1 MPDFKF
7 GVQGVNDSFTSV
19 SNYSVLNNSNG
30 GSVISTARVKK
41 IILDNSDEEI
51 FKQFGE
57 WNSIGTIFWSPIGK
71 KLDKD
76 GTTEYNPS
84 TYALPLF
91 PNIKHYPLINEIV
104 YIIQLPVNDVATG
117 QPVNNGWY
125 YFPPLNIWNS
135 QLHNALPEEKTSAN
149 QNQINDY
156 ESTFAGQVR
165 RPEDSNTE
173 IDLGS
178 TFVEANSINVH
189 PLLPYEGDIIYE
201 GRFGNSIRLGST
213 VKNAVIPN
221 EWSNVGE
228 NGDPIT
234 IIRNGQSDY
243 NDDPWIPKTE
253 DINKDASDIWLT
265 SKQKLP
271 IRPSSN
277 LTDSYAKSKAPEDPR
292 EYSKNQIIL
301 NSGRLTF
308 NAKNDA
314 IILGANSTIHLTAN
328 ESVNADASK
337 YIALTAPKVYLGS
350 SQGVEGTNIQS
361 AVLGEELN
369 SLLGE
374 IAQYL
379 TTLNTAFSS
388 ATDSLAVPIASL
400 LSVAAPASLA
410 LSQRLQVV
418 VNGKNLLSNKV
429 KVSK

>member
-7 GVQGVNDSFTSV
+7 GVQGINDIYSSV
-19 SNYSVLNNSNG
+19 SNYSALNNAVSAPLIN
-30 GSVISTARVKK
+30 VARVKK
-41 IILDNSDEEI
+41 IILDDSDQEI

-57 WNSIGTIFWSPIGK
+57 WNSIGTIFWSPISK

-76 GTTEYNPS
+76 GTTEFNPS

-91 PNIKHYPLINEIV
+91 PNIKHYPLINELV
-104 YIIQLPVNDVATG
+104 HIIQLPVNDILTG

-125 YFPPLNIWNS
+125 YFPPMNLWNS
-135 QLHNALPEEKTSAN
+135 QLHNALPESNTSNPN
-149 QNQINDY
+149 QNQDY
-156 ESTFAGQVR
+156 VSSFQGEVR
-165 RPEDSNTE
+165 RPEDNSTE
-173 IDLGS
+173 INLGS

-189 PLLPYEGDIIYE
+189 PLLPYEGDVIYE
-201 GRFGNSIRLGST
+201 GRFGNSIRFGST
-213 VKNAVIPN
+213 VQNAIIQN
-221 EWSNVGE
+221 EWSKTGK

-234 IIRNGQSDY
+234 IIRNGQTDY
-243 NDDPWIPKTE
+243 TDDPWVPKTE

-265 SKQKLP
+265 STQKLP
-271 IRPSSN
+271 ITPSSN

-292 EYSKNQIIL
+292 EYSKNQIVL

-308 NAKNDA
+308 NAKNEA

-328 ESVNADASK
+328 ESVNADANK

-350 SQGVEGTNIQS
+350 SQGIEGTDLQS
-361 AVLGEELN
+361 AVMGENLN

-374 IAQYL
+374 VAQFL

-388 ATDSLAVPIASL
+388 ATDSLGVPIVSL
-400 LSVAAPASLA
+400 LSAAAPASLA
-410 LSQRLQVV
+410 LSQRIQSV
-418 VNGKNLLSNKV
+418 VNGKQLLSNKV